1 MEIELAHGAQVRAC
15 ARWVEAGEG
24 SSAFFLRLEKKQA
37 ADRLVAALRA
47 DDGSI
52 VSHTDDLCLVF
63 SCFYAALL
71 LLKLPIP
78 L

>member
-1 MEIELAHGAQVRAC
+1 MDIEVARGTQVRAC
-15 ARWVEAGEG
+15 AHWVNAWET

-37 ADRLVAALRA
+37 ADRFVAALRA
-47 DDGSI
+47 NDGSS
-52 VSHTDDLCLVF
+52 VSHTDDLCHAF
-63 SCFYAALL
+63 SSLYASLL